1 MVKMHSLRCLFLL
14 CWATGA
20 MLFGQGSAIALPA
33 GAPEAAAPEKSAG
46 LAGRPQAL
54 PRQSGVVE
62 SEKLQLIKKLYA
74 VSGADEEFRRLSTSI
89 LEHIKT
95 SIYETLMIG
104 LAKDPKLSDVERKE
118 QAKEM
123 TDLVYSMYRE
133 RLDKNFNVAG
143 EMESIVTAIYD
154 KHFSV
159 DELKFLLSFYES
171 PTGKKM
177 PLLMPIIREESAGS
191 VSKYLEPLV
200 KQVMT
205 ESASPDYKH
214 FLKEGFISVSGLP
227 DLNGLPEDKRQAIHK
242 VFVACEFSKSLSSML
257 NFEINQLEA
266 HLKQK
271 NETDLAPAQSKSE
284 QEASLSKIQHF
295 RELFPHRVN
304 LADISER
311 VFGSLLDKHFTTQ
324 ELLDISAYYENPAG
338 QKGVRLM
345 PQAMQ
350 EALVQFRNSIEP
362 KMITVMHE
370 VFEELRRVSSSGGP
384 SSQSILPAGKE
395 REASAGANASLQA
408 Q

>member
-1 MVKMHSLRCLFLL
+1 MKIHPLRSLSLL
-14 CWATGA
+14 CSATTVLWFCQNA
-20 MLFGQGSAIALPA
+20 VALSPA
-33 GAPEAAAPEKSAG
+33 GPPAPGAESSAG
-46 LAGRPQAL
+46 LSGSQQPLQQAAN
-54 PRQSGVVE
+54 SIE

-74 VSGADEEFRRLSTSI
+74 VSGADEEFRRLSASI

-104 LAKDPKLSDVERKE
+104 LTKDPKLSDAERKE

-133 RLDKNFNVAG
+133 RLDKSFNVPA
-143 EMESIVTAIYD
+143 EMESIVTGIYD

-177 PLLMPIIREESAGS
+177 PVLMPIIREESANS

-205 ESASPDYKH
+205 ESASPDYKQ
-214 FLKEGFISVSGLP
+214 FLKDGFISVSGLP
-227 DLNGLPEDKRQAIHK
+227 DLNGVPEDKRQAIHQ
-242 VFVACEFSKSLSSML
+242 VFVACEFSKSLTAML

-266 HLKQK
+266 HLKQR
-271 NETDLAPAQSKSE
+271 NEAELAPAKNKTE
-284 QEASLSKIQHF
+284 QHASLSKIEHF
-295 RELFPHRVN
+295 RELFPRRVN
-304 LADISER
+304 LSDISER

-338 QKGVRLM
+338 QKGVNLM

-370 VFEELRRVSSSGGP
+370 VFEELRRVSSSSEP
-384 SSQSILPAGKE
+384 SSGVPAGKDS
-395 REASAGANASLQA
+395 RAGAGTSMGTSLKA